1 MLLLLVRFY
10 LLGVRAYLIMHD
22 GRDRPRDRVA
32 QHGEEQ
38 RWCLGAE
45 PIDHRLPPDL
55 ERAEA
60 GLLPECTPPLC
71 HQLNEAPAV
80 AVVLRVA

>member
-1 MLLLLVRFY
+1 
-10 LLGVRAYLIMHD
+10 MHD

-38 RWCLGAE
+38 RRCLGTE

-60 GLLPECTPPLC
+60 GLLPERAPPLG
-71 HQLNEAPAV
+71 HQLDEAPAV
-80 AVVLRVA
+80 AVVLHVA